1 MENTQINLTL
11 PLAQVNI
18 IMAALG
24 KAPYESVADVV
35 QSIREQ
41 AIPQVPM
48 PKVEEPQKQNG

>member
-1 MENTQINLTL
+1 MENTEITLKL
-11 PLAQVNI
+11 PLVQVNL

-24 KAPYESVADVV
+24 KAPYEAVADVV

-48 PKVEEPQKQNG
+48 PKVEEPQGS

>member
-1 MENTQINLTL
+1 MDNTQITLTL

-18 IMAALG
+18 IMSALG
-24 KAPYESVADVV
+24 KAPYEAVADVV

-48 PKVEEPQKQNG
+48 PKVEEPQNG